1 MVVQKQSDRTG
12 GLSVKVKA
20 TINAKDLIGD
30 IRSGMDDAALMSKYK
45 LSSKGLQSAFSK
57 LIGSRLISIEEIFG
71 ERRSGLADT
80 VIIDDQTL
88 IETYFDTLR
97 PLCLVTKGQ
106 ESKGQFNW
114 SLTGD

>member
-1 MVVQKQSDRTG
+1 M
-12 GLSVKVKA
+12 KVKA
-20 TINAKDLIGD
+20 TLNAKDLIGD
-30 IRSGMDDAALMSKYK
+30 IRSGMDDEALMSKYK

-57 LIGSRLISIEEIFG
+57 LISNNLISIEEVFG

-97 PLCLVTKGQ
+97 PLCLAMKGQ
-106 ESKGQFNW
+106 PSKGQFSW
-114 SLTGD
+114 SVTGD